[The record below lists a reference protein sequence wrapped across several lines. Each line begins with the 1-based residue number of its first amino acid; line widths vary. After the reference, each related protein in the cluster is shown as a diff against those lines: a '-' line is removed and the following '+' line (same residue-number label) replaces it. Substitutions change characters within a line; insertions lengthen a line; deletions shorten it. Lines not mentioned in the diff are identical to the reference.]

1 MIKTAKKVFWTGN
14 IAAAEAALRA
24 GCNFYAGYPI
34 TPSSD
39 LMEYMARELPKRGGT
54 FIQGEDE
61 IASINMLIGASIA
74 GAKAMTATSGPG
86 FSLMQE
92 GIGLAIMLEVPLIII
107 DVMRLG
113 PSTGQATKSGQ
124 GDLMQSRWGRHGD
137 QVLVVYAP
145 STVKDTYITVIDA
158 FNTAEM
164 LRTPVV
170 VLLDELIGHLW
181 EVIDIPEDTKIVNR
195 RWTDT
200 QESFFDSEDFKIPPP
215 MPRLG
220 EGINVLYTG
229 STHDGY
235 GYRKT
240 QDPKVHD
247 RLVRRIHMKIY
258 GNIDKIFQYEY
269 TGGDSVDIL
278 FISYGSMARPSL
290 EAVYKLNSN
299 NFKASLLRLR
309 TLWPL
314 NYNILKEYTRNASII
329 IVPEMNMG
337 QLILDIKAVG
347 GDKVY
352 GFNKIGGGVPIY
364 PSELVNYVYK
374 VYRR

>member
-1 MIKTAKKVFWTGN
+1 LPKKVFWTGN
-14 IAAAEAALRA
+14 IAAAEAALRV

-39 LMEYMARELPKRGGT
+39 LMEYMARELPKRGGI

-74 GAKAMTATSGPG
+74 GAKVMTATSGPG

-92 GIGLAIMLEVPLIII
+92 GIGLAIMLEVPLIIV

-137 QVLVVYAP
+137 QVLVVFAP
-145 STVKDTYITVIDA
+145 STVKDTYMTVIDA

-181 EVIDIPEDTKIVNR
+181 EVIDIPEEIKVVNR
-195 RWTDT
+195 KWTT
-200 QESFFDSEDFKIPPP
+200 LEEPYFDSKDFKTPPP

-235 GYRKT
+235 GFRKT
-240 QDPKVHD
+240 QDPKAHD

-258 GNIDKIFQYEY
+258 GNLDKIFHYEY
-269 TGGDSVDIL
+269 IGDSSADIL
-278 FISYGSMARPSL
+278 FISYGSVSRSAL

-299 NFKASLLRLR
+299 NFKAGLLRLR

-314 NYNILKEYTRNASII
+314 DYNILKKYAKYVSII

-337 QLILDIKAVG
+337 QLVLDIKSVG

-352 GFNKIGGGVPIY
+352 SFNKIGGGIPIY
-364 PSELVNYVYK
+364 PSELVNYVNEVYK
-374 VYRR
+374 R